1 MRDFVSP
8 ITTHVYVAELERRVE
23 ALESRATSLE
33 RLVAAIENA
42 SAVIATGKPR
52 NEYMRDYM
60 AERRKKAR
68 ERVA

>member
-1 MRDFVSP
+1 MRDFLSPVS
-8 ITTHVYVAELERRVE
+8 THGYVEELERRVE
-23 ALESRATSLE
+23 ALE

-42 SAVIATGKPR
+42 SATIVASKPR

>member
-8 ITTHVYVAELERRVE
+8 ITTHVYVSELERRVE
-23 ALESRATSLE
+23 ALE